1 MLSPNS
7 PIVNTFS
14 YICSLFVRTHK
25 IILLLSCRIHKQERR
40 HPPMSEN
47 KFFTRFQQL
56 CRDNGISPNA
66 LGRQLGASSGSIT
79 AWKQGA
85 LPRPAMLRK
94 IAEYFSVTTQYLT
107 GTDEPT
113 ITDEQL
119 KFALFGGDKPITDA
133 MLEEVRQFAQ
143 FLKSRQ

>member
-1 MLSPNS
+1 
-7 PIVNTFS
+7 
-14 YICSLFVRTHK
+14 
-25 IILLLSCRIHKQERR
+25 
-40 HPPMSEN
+40 MSEN
-47 KFFTRFQQL
+47 KFFSRCQQL

-107 GTDEPT
+107 GNDEPT
-113 ITDEQL
+113 ITDDQL
-119 KFALFGGDKPITDA
+119 KFALFGGDKPISDA